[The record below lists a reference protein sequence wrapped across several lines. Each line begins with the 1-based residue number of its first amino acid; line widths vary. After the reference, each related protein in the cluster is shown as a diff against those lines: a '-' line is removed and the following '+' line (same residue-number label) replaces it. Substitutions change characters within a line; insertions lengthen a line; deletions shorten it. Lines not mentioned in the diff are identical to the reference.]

1 MAEELIH
8 IYIRK
13 TDWQNQTM
21 RLGTSVLWKNIDFS
35 GDPNS
40 SSWK

>member
-21 RLGTSVLWKNIDFS
+21 RLVHRYYEKNICFS
-35 GDPNS
+35 RDPNS

>member
-13 TDWQNQTM
+13 IDWQNQTM
-21 RLGTSVLWKNIDFS
+21 RLVHLCYEKIDFS
-35 GDPNS
+35 EDPNS
-40 SSWK
+40 SS